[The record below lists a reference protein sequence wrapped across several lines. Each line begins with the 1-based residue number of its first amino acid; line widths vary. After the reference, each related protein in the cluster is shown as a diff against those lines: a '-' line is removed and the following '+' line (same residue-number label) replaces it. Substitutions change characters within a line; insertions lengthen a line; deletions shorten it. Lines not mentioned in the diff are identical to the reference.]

1 MSWTSRARN
10 FFGLLLRK
18 QKMEDQLDA
27 ELQSYLAM
35 LTDRHLERGLPF
47 EEAKRAAQIDLEG
60 LEQVK
65 EQVREVR
72 VGATFE
78 SWLQDI
84 RYAVRSLRKSPGFTA
99 VAVLTLAL
107 GLGVNTAIFSVF
119 YAVLLRPLPY
129 DQPEQ
134 LVLIWTDLEKTAA
147 SSAPMSG
154 PLLGELH
161 HRLHFFQDVAGIWVG
176 NGTFTGDATPE
187 QVKVAFVT
195 ETFPTLLGIRP
206 TVGRVFTP
214 EEASANRTVML
225 LSYGLW
231 QRRFGGDPAIVGK
244 GVSFGGAAATVV
256 GVLPRD
262 FKLYFP
268 ADSNVPSEVGAIMP
282 FQNDIYKGPR
292 TLHFLRV
299 LARLKP
305 GVTAAQAQTDIDAAA
320 AQIRQ
325 AYSEFAAENL
335 KFALLPLHG
344 DAVRDVR
351 PALTAL
357 FAGAGFVLLICCVNV
372 ANLLLARAGD
382 RSKEIAVRSA
392 IGATQGRILRQLL
405 IEGLVLCT
413 IASAAGVAFGWI
425 GLRALLSIR
434 PDYLARMPDVGLN
447 WTVLFFVAAI
457 SLGAVLLFGLAPSLA
472 SAKADLNQTLREAG
486 RTSQA
491 PAGRGLRSTLI
502 AGEVMLG
509 FVLMIGAGLM
519 IRTLAKI
526 HEVRPGF
533 EPRNLLTFEIDISG
547 YRRVARLSFAKEWEA
562 QVASLPGVD
571 AVGAVSHLPLDDYPN
586 WYSPYRLEGMT
597 EDQAAGLIADYRAI
611 TPGYFRAM
619 DTKLLSGRF
628 FDEQDR
634 ANGRQVVLAD
644 DMLAR
649 SAWPNQS
656 ALGKKIESEHFTTQ
670 GIRPVWAE
678 VVGVVEHIRNHSLS
692 QERRGEIY
700 IPLEQSP
707 REHLS
712 FAVRTHIEPLA
723 LVDTIRQEL
732 HKRDQGLALS
742 KVRPMTM
749 YVERATAPARFT
761 AVLAGAFAGLA
772 LLLAA
777 VGIYGVIS
785 YSVSRR
791 MHEMGVRMALGASFS
806 DVLRLVMGEGLVLT
820 LGGMLLGAI
829 AAFAGARYLRALIY
843 GISYTDPLT
852 YGVAAIVIAAAA
864 LIGCWWPASRAA
876 SANPVDA
883 IRAE

>member
-1 MSWTSRARN
+1 MSLTGRARN
-10 FFGLLLRK
+10 VFRLMFRK
-18 QKMEDQLDA
+18 QNIEEDLEA
-27 ELQSYLAM
+27 ELRSFLAM
-35 LTDRHLERGLPF
+35 LTDRHLDRGLPL
-47 EEAKRAAQIDLEG
+47 EEAQRAARLELEG

-84 RYAVRSLRKSPGFTA
+84 RYAVRSLGKSPGFTA

-129 DQPEQ
+129 NHPEQ
-134 LVLIWTDLEKTAA
+134 LALVWTKLEKTAA
-147 SSAPMSG
+147 PRAPMSG
-154 PLLGELH
+154 PLLNELH
-161 HRLHFFQDVAGIWVG
+161 HRLRLFQDVAGIWVG
-176 NGTFTGDATPE
+176 NGTFTGDGTPE

-195 ETFPTLLGIRP
+195 ENFPALLGIRP
-206 TVGRVFTP
+206 ALGRVFRAD
-214 EEASANRTVML
+214 EASANRTVML
-225 LSYGLW
+225 LSYGVW
-231 QRRFGGDPAIVGK
+231 QRRFGGDPTIAGTRIT
-244 GVSFGGAAATVV
+244 FAGAAATVV

-262 FKLYFP
+262 FQLYFP
-268 ADSNVPSEVGAIMP
+268 ADSNVPSEVSALMP
-282 FQNDIYKGPR
+282 FQNDIYKGPAD
-292 TLHFLRV
+292 LHFLRV
-299 LARLKP
+299 LGRLKP
-305 GVTAAQAQTDIDAAA
+305 AVSAAQAQEDLNSVAG
-320 AQIRQ
+320 QVRQ
-325 AYSEFAAENL
+325 TYTEFAAENL
-335 KFALLPLHG
+335 KFTLAPLHA

-351 PALTAL
+351 PALIAL
-357 FAGAGFVLLICCVNV
+357 FTGAGFVLLISCVNV

-382 RSKEIAVRSA
+382 RRKEIAVRSA
-392 IGATQGRILRQLL
+392 MGASQGRILRQLL

-413 IASAAGVAFGWI
+413 VASAAGVALGWI
-425 GLRALLSIR
+425 GLHGLLGIR

-447 WTVLFFVAAI
+447 WPVLLFIGAI
-457 SLGAVLLFGLAPSLA
+457 SLGAVLLFGLAPSVVT
-472 SAKADLNQTLREAG
+472 AKTDLNDTLREAG
-486 RTSQA
+486 RTSRA
-491 PAGRGLRSTLI
+491 PVTRGVRSTLI

-509 FVLMIGAGLM
+509 FVLTIGAGLM

-526 HEVRPGF
+526 HDVRPGF
-533 EPRNLLTFEIDISG
+533 EARNVLTFEVDISG
-547 YRRVARLSFAKEWEA
+547 YRRAARINFAKEWEA
-562 QVASLPGVD
+562 KVASLPGVD

-586 WYSPYRLEGMT
+586 WYSPYRPEGMT
-597 EDQAAGLIADYRAI
+597 GDQAAGLIADYRAT

-634 ANGRQVVLAD
+634 ANGRQVVLVD

-649 SAWPNQS
+649 SAWPGQS
-656 ALGKKIESEHFTTQ
+656 AIGKKIEGEHLTSQ
-670 GIRPVWAE
+670 GFQPVWSE
-678 VVGVVEHIRNHSLS
+678 VVGVVEHIRNHSIS

-712 FAVRTHIEPLA
+712 FAVRTHVEPSALA
-723 LVDTIRQEL
+723 DTIRRAL
-732 HKRDQGLALS
+732 HERDPGLALS

-749 YVERATAPARFT
+749 YVERATAPARFV
-761 AVLAGAFAGLA
+761 AVLAGAFAALA
-772 LLLAA
+772 LIFAA

-791 MHEMGVRMALGASFS
+791 KHEMGVRMALGASSS

-820 LGGMLLGAI
+820 GGGLLLGI
-829 AAFAGARYLRALIY
+829 VAAFAGARYLRTLVY
-843 GISYTDPLT
+843 GISVSDPLT
-852 YGVAAIVIAAAA
+852 YIVAALVISIAA

>member
-1 MSWTSRARN
+1 MLLSRRARN
-10 FFGLLLRK
+10 FFSLLLRK
-18 QKMEDQLDA
+18 QKMEDDLEA
-27 ELQSYLAM
+27 ELRSYLAM
-35 LTDRHLERGLPF
+35 LTDRHLERGLPL
-47 EEAKRAAQIDLEG
+47 EQAQRAAQIELEG

-65 EQVREVR
+65 EQVRDVR

-84 RYAVRSLRKSPGFTA
+84 RYAVRSLGKSPGFTA

-119 YAVLLRPLPY
+119 YGVLLRPLPY
-129 DQPEQ
+129 DRPEQ
-134 LVLIWTDLEKTAA
+134 LALIWSGFEKSAA
-147 SSAPMSG
+147 SRAPMSG
-154 PLLGELH
+154 PLLGELR
-161 HRLHFFQDVAGIWVG
+161 HRLRLFQDVAGIWVG
-176 NGTFTGDATPE
+176 NGTFTGEATPE

-195 ETFPTLLGIRP
+195 ANFPALLGVRP
-206 TVGRVFTP
+206 ALGRVFAP
-214 EEASANRTVML
+214 EESSGNRPGML

-231 QRRFGGDPAIVGK
+231 QRRFGGDPAIIGK
-244 GVSFGGAAATVV
+244 GVAFAGAAATVV

-262 FKLYFP
+262 FQLYFP
-268 ADSNVPSEVGAIMP
+268 ADSNVPPEAGAFIP
-282 FQNDIYKGPR
+282 FQDNVYKRPR
-292 TLHFLRV
+292 TLYFLRV

-305 GVTAAQAQTDIDAAA
+305 GVTAAQAQADLDSAAG
-320 AQIRQ
+320 QIRQ

-335 KFALLPLHG
+335 KFEIAPLHG

-357 FAGAGFVLLICCVNV
+357 FAGAGFVLLICCANV

-382 RSKEIAVRSA
+382 RRKEMAVRSA

-413 IASAAGVAFGWI
+413 IASAAGVAFGWM

-434 PDYLARMPDVGLN
+434 PDYLARMPGVGLN
-447 WTVLFFVAAI
+447 WPVLLFVAAI
-457 SLGAVLLFGLAPSLA
+457 SLSAVLLFGLAPSLT

-491 PAGRGLRSTLI
+491 PTRRVVRSTLI
-502 AGEVMLG
+502 AGEVTLG

-519 IRTLAKI
+519 IRTLEKI

-533 EPRNLLTFEIDISG
+533 EPRNLLTFEIDLSR
-547 YRRVARLSFAKEWEA
+547 YRPGARLNFAKEWEA
-562 QVASLPGVD
+562 KVASLPGVD
-571 AVGAVSHLPLDDYPN
+571 AVGGVSHLPLDDYPN

-597 EDQAAGLIADYRAI
+597 EDQAAGLIADHRAI

-634 ANGRQVVLAD
+634 ANGRQVVLVD

-649 SAWPNQS
+649 SAWPGQS
-656 ALGKKIESEHFTTQ
+656 AIGKKLESEHFTPQ
-670 GIRPVWAE
+670 GFQPVWAE

-712 FAVRTHIEPLA
+712 FAVRAHVEPLA
-723 LVDTIRQEL
+723 LADTIRQEL
-732 HKRDQGLALS
+732 RKRDQGLALS

-791 MHEMGVRMALGASFS
+791 MHEMGVRMALGASSS

-820 LGGMLLGAI
+820 LGGMLLGAV
-829 AAFAGARYLRALIY
+829 AAFAGARYLRTLVY
-843 GISYTDPLT
+843 GISVTDPLT
-852 YGVAAIVIAAAA
+852 YSVAAVVIAAAA
-864 LIGCWWPASRAA
+864 LMGCWWPASRAA